1 LEEGIKI
8 KLGNHKIHVVPTI
21 VFYKNYYAKNRI
33 VVNQG
38 STGSSKTYSIIQ
50 NEIINILNKPK
61 GYITSITSPT
71 MPHLRKGALWDFQ
84 QIMLSWGLYDE
95 KCHHKTEQ
103 YYRFP
108 KGAKMEF
115 FALDDA
121 SKARGPRRNRLY
133 INEGNLVDYEIFKQ
147 LNQRTKE
154 KITVDYNPSDVQH
167 WIYDKVITRDD
178 AKLIIST
185 YKDNTYLSEGERQ
198 EIEHMCPVYK
208 LSDGSELKDEDL
220 SFTNK
225 GTNGAY
231 LVSGNVNDW
240 RVFGLGRRGISMEN
254 IYTAY
259 EQVDEIPKDCE
270 IVYGVDFGFN
280 APTGVV
286 KVAYDEYTNNLYW
299 QEVLYQRGLTNSEL
313 MSKLEGLI
321 PDRNDYIYADSA
333 EPARIDEFYK
343 NGWNMHSSD
352 KSVKDG
358 IDFVK
363 SCNLKIVG
371 DSPNLLKELRGYRW
385 KQDKMGNM
393 LDEPIKKGDHSLDG
407 ARYASYTHFGHSRKI
422 GFFAA

>member
-1 LEEGIKI
+1 
-8 KLGNHKIHVVPTI
+8 
-21 VFYKNYYAKNRI
+21 
-33 VVNQG
+33 
-38 STGSSKTYSIIQ
+38 
-50 NEIINILNKPK
+50 
-61 GYITSITSPT
+61 
-71 MPHLRKGALWDFQ
+71 
-84 QIMLSWGLYDE
+84 
-95 KCHHKTEQ
+95 
-103 YYRFP
+103 
-108 KGAKMEF
+108 MEF

-121 SKARGPRRNRLY
+121 GKARGPRRNRLY

-154 KITVDYNPSDVQH
+154 KVTVDYNPSDVQH
-167 WIYDKVITRDD
+167 WIYDQVITRDD

-185 YKDNTYLSEGERQ
+185 YKDNTYLSEGEKQ
-198 EIEHMCPVYK
+198 EIEKMCPVYR

-240 RVFGLGRRGISMEN
+240 RVFGLGQRGISMEN

-259 EQVDEIPKDCE
+259 EQVDEMPKDCE

-371 DSPNLLKELRGYRW
+371 DSPNLLKELRGIGGS
-385 KQDKMGNM
+385 K
-393 LDEPIKKGDHSLDG
+393 IKWV
-407 ARYASYTHFGHSRKI
+407 I
-422 GFFAA
+422 C